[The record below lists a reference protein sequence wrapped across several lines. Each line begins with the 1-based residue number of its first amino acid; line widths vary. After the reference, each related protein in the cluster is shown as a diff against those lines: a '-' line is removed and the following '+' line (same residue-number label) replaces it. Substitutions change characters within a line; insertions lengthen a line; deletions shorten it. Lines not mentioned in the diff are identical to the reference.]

1 MIVRRVTRGM
11 LCGTLFGATLLLTG
25 CMDPDSDDK
34 RGYTKAPLEH
44 GAYPVKGEPETAMR
58 DLGRPNQPA
67 GDRVEVAE
75 APAAAAPAAPAA
87 NVTLPAGVT
96 QAMVTDGAAIFGG
109 PGNCLAC
116 HGAGGG
122 GTAIGP
128 KLADSEWLNIS
139 GEYESI
145 VGLITSGVPSPKQF
159 PAPMPA
165 KGGSAITD
173 EQVRQVAAYVYSIS
187 R

>member
-1 MIVRRVTRGM
+1 MIVHRVTRGM
-11 LCGTLFGATLLLTG
+11 LCGPLLGAALLLTA
-25 CMDPDSDDK
+25 CMDPKSDDK

-44 GAYPVKGEPETAMR
+44 GAYPVKGEPSTAMR
-58 DLGRPNQPA
+58 DLGRPNQPV
-67 GDRVEVAE
+67 GERVEVAAE
-75 APAAAAPAAPAA
+75 PAAAAPAGPAA

-116 HGAGGG
+116 HGAGGS
-122 GTAIGP
+122 GTPIGP
-128 KLADSEWLNIS
+128 KLADSEWLNI
-139 GEYESI
+139 GGDYEEI
-145 VGLITSGVPSPKQF
+145 VALVTAGVPSPKQF

-165 KGGSAITD
+165 KGGSAISE